1 MEQIFSV
8 IGQYA
13 FPIVACVVMG
23 WYVKYIQDNYR
34 KDISDISIRHK
45 DEMEKVTA
53 ALNNNTIAIQ
63 RLTDFIEKED
73 EKDKYYQDIYRLI
86 NGKKCKIWLI

>member
-1 MEQIFSV
+1 MDQIWSA

-34 KDISDISIRHK
+34 KDISDISNRHK
-45 DEMEKVTA
+45 EEMDKVTQ

-63 RLTDFIEKED
+63 RLTDYIEKD
-73 EKDKYYQDIYRLI
+73 NDKRD
-86 NGKKCKIWLI
+86 

>member
-1 MEQIFSV
+1 MNTKGGNMDQIWSV

-34 KDISDISIRHK
+34 TDISNISARHK
-45 DEMEKVTA
+45 EEMDKVTE
-53 ALNNNTIAIQ
+53 ALNNNTQAIQ
-63 RLTDFIEKED
+63 KLTDYIE
-73 EKDKYYQDIYRLI
+73 RL
-86 NGKKCKIWLI
+86 

>member
-1 MEQIFSV
+1 MDQIWSV

-34 KDISDISIRHK
+34 TDISNISARHK
-45 DEMEKVTA
+45 EEMDKVTE
-53 ALNNNTIAIQ
+53 ALNNNTQAIQ
-63 RLTDFIEKED
+63 KLTDYIE
-73 EKDKYYQDIYRLI
+73 RL
-86 NGKKCKIWLI
+86 

>member
-1 MEQIFSV
+1 MDQILAL

-13 FPIVACVVMG
+13 FPIAACVAMG

-34 KDISDISIRHK
+34 KDIAEISTRHK
-45 DEMEKVTA
+45 DEMDKVTM

-63 RLTDFIEKED
+63 KLTDYIES
-73 EKDKYYQDIYRLI
+73 KDV
-86 NGKKCKIWLI
+86 

>member
-34 KDISDISIRHK
+34 KDINDISVRHR
-45 DEMEKVTA
+45 DEMEKVTE
-53 ALNNNTIAIQ
+53 ALNNNTLAIQ
-63 RLTDFIEKED
+63 KLTNYIDNNE
-73 EKDKYYQDIYRLI
+73 
-86 NGKKCKIWLI
+86 

>member
-1 MEQIFSV
+1 MDQIWSA

-34 KDISDISIRHK
+34 KDISDISTRHK
-45 DEMEKVTA
+45 EEMDKVTQ
-53 ALNNNTIAIQ
+53 ALNNNTMAIQ
-63 RLTDFIEKED
+63 RLTDYIERD
-73 EKDKYYQDIYRLI
+73 AD
-86 NGKKCKIWLI
+86 

>member
-1 MEQIFSV
+1 MDQIWSA

-34 KDISDISIRHK
+34 KDISEISARHK
-45 DEMEKVTA
+45 EEMSNVTQ
-53 ALNNNTIAIQ
+53 ALNNNTQAIQ
-63 RLTDFIEKED
+63 KLTDYIEK
-73 EKDKYYQDIYRLI
+73 L
-86 NGKKCKIWLI
+86 

>member
-1 MEQIFSV
+1 MDCIQVCRKGGYMDQIWSA

-34 KDISDISIRHK
+34 KDISEISARHK
-45 DEMEKVTA
+45 EEMNNVTQ
-53 ALNNNTIAIQ
+53 ALNNNTQAIQ
-63 RLTDFIEKED
+63 KLTDYIE
-73 EKDKYYQDIYRLI
+73 RL
-86 NGKKCKIWLI
+86 

>member
-1 MEQIFSV
+1 MDQIWSA

-34 KDISDISIRHK
+34 QDISDISSRHK
-45 DEMEKVTA
+45 EEMENVTE
-53 ALNNNTIAIQ
+53 ALNNNTQAIQ
-63 RLTDFIEKED
+63 KLTDYIE
-73 EKDKYYQDIYRLI
+73 RL
-86 NGKKCKIWLI
+86 

>member
-1 MEQIFSV
+1 MDQIWSA

-34 KDISDISIRHK
+34 KDITDISSRHK
-45 DEMEKVTA
+45 EEMDKVTE
-53 ALNNNTIAIQ
+53 ALNNNTLAIQ
-63 RLTDFIEKED
+63 GLTDYIKED
-73 EKDKYYQDIYRLI
+73 AD
-86 NGKKCKIWLI
+86 

>member
-1 MEQIFSV
+1 MDQIWSA

-34 KDISDISIRHK
+34 KDISDISSRHK
-45 DEMEKVTA
+45 EEMDKVTE
-53 ALNNNTIAIQ
+53 ALNNNTQAIQ
-63 RLTDFIEKED
+63 KLTDYIE
-73 EKDKYYQDIYRLI
+73 RL
-86 NGKKCKIWLI
+86 

>member
-1 MEQIFSV
+1 MNTKGGNMDQIWSV

-34 KDISDISIRHK
+34 QDISSISSRHK
-45 DEMEKVTA
+45 EEMDKVTE
-53 ALNNNTIAIQ
+53 ALNNNTQAIQ
-63 RLTDFIEKED
+63 KLTDYIE
-73 EKDKYYQDIYRLI
+73 RL
-86 NGKKCKIWLI
+86 

>member
-34 KDISDISIRHK
+34 KDINEISTRHK
-45 DEMEKVTA
+45 DEMDKVTV
-53 ALNNNTIAIQ
+53 ALNNNTLAIQ
-63 RLTDFIEKED
+63 KLTDYIEKND
-73 EKDKYYQDIYRLI
+73 
-86 NGKKCKIWLI
+86 G

>member
-1 MEQIFSV
+1 MFDQIWSA

-34 KDISDISIRHK
+34 QDIADISSRHK
-45 DEMEKVTA
+45 EEMANVTE
-53 ALNNNTIAIQ
+53 ALNNNTQAIQ
-63 RLTDFIEKED
+63 KLTVYIERL
-73 EKDKYYQDIYRLI
+73 
-86 NGKKCKIWLI
+86 

>member
-1 MEQIFSV
+1 MDQIWSA

-34 KDISDISIRHK
+34 KDISDISARHK
-45 DEMEKVTA
+45 EEMDQVAT
-53 ALNNNTIAIQ
+53 ALNNNTLAIQ
-63 RLTDFIEKED
+63 RLTDFIEKD
-73 EKDKYYQDIYRLI
+73 AD
-86 NGKKCKIWLI
+86 